1 MSKSSASAKTIA
13 EIYRGR
19 WTIET
24 SFQEIEKWFNSE
36 INTLG
41 HPPAALFAFCI
52 SLISYMIISIIKAAL
67 SSVHGVHKIEKEL
80 SGYYLADEISSVY
93 RGMLIAIPDE
103 YWVEFRTLSTAQ
115 LIKLLKMLS
124 KKVKLS
130 RFKKHP
136 RGPKKPKPKRVFD
149 PKHPHVSTAKL
160 IADRKK

>member
-1 MSKSSASAKTIA
+1 M
-13 EIYRGR
+13 
-19 WTIET
+19 
-24 SFQEIEKWFNSE
+24 
-36 INTLG
+36 
-41 HPPAALFAFCI
+41 
-52 SLISYMIISIIKAAL
+52 
-67 SSVHGVHKIEKEL
+67 HGLQKIEKEL

-93 RGMLIAIPDE
+93 QGMFIAIPEE
-103 YWVEFRTLSTAQ
+103 YWVEFRKILTAQ

-160 IADRKK
+160 IANRKK